1 MAPRDL
7 ETTMKSVSAL
17 ALALASLFAAAP
29 ASRVESGLQK
39 ALADARA
46 KLEAGDLVATLA
58 AIERALERDPNS
70 LAAWELRERW
80 AAQKGDKDEEIHALH
95 RQLSLAR
102 TQKLDK
108 ALQDAV
114 KARLLPLDPAANEL
128 TKIRTNFVDKL
139 VKLGEGYVKAK
150 RPHSAIRAFKQA
162 VALDPDRADLRLRIE
177 EIAAAP
183 DPTLAEDARPKDLL
197 EGISEEWIAEHDAE
211 HATWDKRAKLER
223 PNYITYTD
231 AGYEVLVRAGEAM
244 EQMNGFY
251 RQFFRYG
258 TEDDGRA
265 VSRIEL
271 WIFKDRDEYLKLGSS
286 PVEWSGGQF
295 TGSTVETFITA
306 SGFEDTVGTLFHEA
320 AHQFVSLATNAAGWL
335 NEGMASFFEGARILA
350 NGTVIMNLP
359 ANGRLFPLAGR
370 MEKGWMSGA
379 DDGLDPEKPEQ
390 EPATSPTFRIV
401 LEDEYEWGPAWY
413 APTWGVVYFLYNY
426 QDRTDGRF
434 IYRKAFGDFINA
446 SGGKS
451 GDSAIA
457 TFEEVVLGNPEP
469 ATEGSASAVRLP
481 KTIDELND
489 VWKQYILDLRDRQSG
504 RIKDTSPYLEW
515 ARMALKRKAS
525 DTAAE
530 HFERALAIAPNDV
543 TVLSEFAE
551 FLATQ
556 KKDDRATKLLMLGLA
571 ILENTEPV
579 DLKRVDQ
586 LDRRLRKLDPSYQ
599 RVLDVRSAMVDEIV
613 KHVERYLAAGLN
625 LQAMELS
632 YQLGAELGEPRLFKS
647 FERAVQAEGR
657 SLALWRLAYNEV
669 DLDGWSATGLE
680 EIFEPSGEWL
690 LAHKGKYKASD
701 TTFSMLAL
709 DTLTSGDYSLE
720 CELEAAAGEVT
731 FAGLVFGRKSAG
743 DCHALI
749 LFPPSQESNGSA
761 HLTTFY
767 GTSSYEPLRNVPVQ
781 HPDGMV
787 AAAPDRTTTG
797 VGKSATYKLRLEVTG
812 RAVDVYVNGEFQ
824 TTHEFANLEVLR
836 GSFGLITGV
845 GKARFKNIRFL
856 ARHPRDP
863 SAAIERKLLRT
874 KSGAASGVSSNGSYL
889 GRVPPFPSVQRW
901 LQGEHQSWQELRGA
915 PTLVTLLSVEQNEE
929 IAVDAFLRDLAE
941 KQAGIG
947 LAFVTL
953 VGHWNDSRIGE
964 YLARHPLP
972 GAVALDSPAQAE
984 RNAVRDSKTGN
995 IGHTFEEYGIA
1006 RFFLPRM
1013 LLLDLDGTVV
1023 WEGEPG
1029 FQKGKPWRGEET
1041 LLDVPLRELIE
1052 KRKLAELGAWRAAWP
1067 AARASLERGAFALG
1081 VEALKKSADFEAPG
1095 VPELEEALAALR
1107 ALQGAITDGEGL
1119 AARLVES
1126 GREPALEVLID
1137 WSESLGT
1144 PLKKTKSIQAVLKN
1158 ANASAWGRL
1167 PAILKPVPAK
1177 LAKDP
1182 TIYTSACEKLAELPG
1197 TFAAEAA
1204 ARAKELGPDSAA
1216 LTGLLEE
1223 LPLWPARWLAQEIF
1237 HW

>member
-1 MAPRDL
+1 
-7 ETTMKSVSAL
+7 MKPAFAL
-17 ALALASLFAAAP
+17 ALSLLFATLAGP
-29 ASRVESGLQK
+29 RPESGLQR
-39 ALADARA
+39 ALAEARS
-46 KLEAGDLVATLA
+46 KLEAGDLAATLA

-80 AAQKGDKDEEIHALH
+80 AATKGDKDEEIHALH

-102 TQKLDK
+102 TQELDK
-108 ALQDAV
+108 SLQDAL
-114 KARLLPLDPAANEL
+114 KARLLPLDPAATEL
-128 TKIRTNFVDKL
+128 AKIRVNFVEKL

-150 RPHSAIRAFKQA
+150 RPHSAIRAYKQA
-162 VALDPDRADLRLRIE
+162 VALDPDRADLRARIE
-177 EIAAAP
+177 EIAAMP

-197 EGISEEWIAEHDAE
+197 EGISEEWIAEHDAA
-211 HATWDKRAKLER
+211 HATWDTRAKLER
-223 PNYITYTD
+223 PNYITHTD

-258 TEDDGRA
+258 TEEDGRA

-295 TGSTVETFITA
+295 TGSTVETYITA
-306 SGFEDTVGTLFHEA
+306 AGFEDTVGTLFHEA

-359 ANGRLFPLAGR
+359 ANGRLFPLAER
-370 MEKGWMSGA
+370 MEKGWMKSA

-390 EPATSPTFRIV
+390 EPGTSPTFRIV
-401 LEDEYEWGPAWY
+401 LEDRYEWGPAWY

-434 IYRKAFGDFINA
+434 IYRKAFGDYINA

-469 ATEGSASAVRLP
+469 VTEGLQTKVALP
-481 KTIDELND
+481 KTVDELND
-489 VWKQYILDLRDRQSG
+489 VWKQYVLDLRDRQSG

-515 ARMALKRKAS
+515 ARLAVKRKAH
-525 DTAAE
+525 DAAAE
-530 HFERALAIAPNDV
+530 HFERALSVAPGDV

-556 KKDDRATKLLMLGLA
+556 KKDDRATKLLMQALA
-571 ILENTEPV
+571 ILENTQPV
-579 DLKRVDQ
+579 DPKRVDQ

-599 RVLDVRSAMVDEIV
+599 RVLDVRTAMVDEVV
-613 KHVERYLAAGLN
+613 KHVERYLAAGHN

-632 YQLGAELGEPRLFKS
+632 YQLGAELGEPRLFAS

-657 SLALWRLAYNEV
+657 SLAQWRLAYNEV

-680 EIFEPSGEWL
+680 KIFRPAGEWL
-690 LAHKGKYKASD
+690 VTQFGEYKANA
-701 TTFSMLAL
+701 TLFSMLAL

-720 CELEAAAGEVT
+720 CELEAAHGRVA
-731 FAGLVFGRKSAG
+731 FAGLVFGRKSDN

-749 LFPPSQESNGSA
+749 LFPPSQEKNGSA
-761 HLTTFY
+761 HLATFY
-767 GTSSYEPLRNVPVQ
+767 GSGAFDTWRNVPVQ
-781 HPDGMV
+781 HPAGMSE
-787 AAAPDRTTTG
+787 PDPERSSAG
-797 VGKSATYKLRLEVTG
+797 AGKVATYKLRLEVTG
-812 RAVDVYVNGEFQ
+812 KNVDVYVDGELA
-824 TTHEFANLEVLR
+824 TSHEFANLEILR

-845 GKARFKNIRFL
+845 GTARFKNIRFL

-863 SAAIERKLLRT
+863 SAAIERKFLRA
-874 KSGAASGVSSNGSYL
+874 KKAGSGPVVSATGSYL
-889 GRVPPFPSVQRW
+889 GQEPPFPSVKRW
-901 LQGEHQSWQELRGA
+901 LQGERKSWAEVRGA

-929 IAVDAFLRDLAE
+929 IAVDAYLRALAE
-941 KQAGIG
+941 KHAGIG
-947 LAFVTL
+947 LSFLTI
-953 VGHWNDSRIGE
+953 VGHWNDGRIDD
-964 YLARHPLP
+964 YLGRHPLP
-972 GAVALDSPAQAE
+972 GAVALDTPG
-984 RNAVRDSKTGN
+984 RTDKNAVRDDQKSD
-995 IGHTFEEYGIA
+995 IGRTFEEYGVA

-1013 LLLDLDGTVV
+1013 LLVDLDGTVA

-1029 FQKGKPWRGEET
+1029 FQKGKPWNGEET

-1052 KRKLAELGAWRAAWP
+1052 RRKLAELGTWLASWP
-1067 AARASLERGAFALG
+1067 AARAALVRGDFAGG
-1081 VEALKKSADFEAPG
+1081 VAALKASAELEVPG
-1095 VPELEEALAALR
+1095 VPELAEARAALQAVEA
-1107 ALQGAITDGEGL
+1107 ALTDAEAFG
-1119 AARLVES
+1119 ARLVEA
-1126 GREPALEVLID
+1126 GREPALEALSR

-1144 PLKKTKSIQAVLKN
+1144 PLKKSKPLQAALKN
-1158 ANASAWGRL
+1158 ASASAWNRL
-1167 PAILKPVPAK
+1167 PTILKPVPAK

-1182 TIYTSACEKLAELPG
+1182 TAFATACDKLAELPG
-1197 TFAAEAA
+1197 AFAAEAT
-1204 ARAKELGPDSAA
+1204 ARVRELGPDAPA
-1216 LTGLLEE
+1216 LTELLVE
-1223 LPLWPARWLAQEIF
+1223 LPDWPSRWLARELF
-1237 HW
+1237 RW